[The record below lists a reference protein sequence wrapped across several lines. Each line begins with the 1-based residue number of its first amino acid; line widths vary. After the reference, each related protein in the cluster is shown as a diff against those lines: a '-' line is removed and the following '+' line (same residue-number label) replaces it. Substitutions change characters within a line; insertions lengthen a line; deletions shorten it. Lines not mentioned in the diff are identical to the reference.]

1 MGLRLKAFTINQ
13 RVTRLVVQEAM
24 KNVTSNISEYIKKC
38 SEEDNPLVDELP
50 ASSFHFSYSLEF
62 QLFISIL
69 RLLCMYLQLFHHCPV
84 LIVISSYSQ
93 NDDGANKDT
102 ESLCNSI
109 AKCILIGCGCSNACI
124 PSIVNGVL
132 PFISLYLK
140 PLSNTPLDGKHR
152 DEYITNLTKELG
164 QTSESS
170 FFELYQIERL
180 APFLAQSHELVS
192 TIFRCLKSIKE
203 LLGSTHSIKV

>member
-1 MGLRLKAFTINQ
+1 MALRLKAFTISQ
-13 RVTRLVVQEAM
+13 TVTGLVVQEAI
-24 KNVTSNISEYIKKC
+24 KNMTTNITDYIKKC

-50 ASSFHFSYSLEF
+50 ASTFHFSYSLEF

-84 LIVISSYSQ
+84 FLFFSSYAQS
-93 NDDGANKDT
+93 DAAVKDPD
-102 ESLCNSI
+102 SLCNSI
-109 AKCILIGCGCSNACI
+109 AKCILIGCGCSNPCI

-132 PFISLYLK
+132 PFLSLYLK

-152 DEYITNLTKELG
+152 DDYITNLTKELG
-164 QTSESS
+164 QTNESS

-180 APFLAQSHELVS
+180 APFLAQSNELV
-192 TIFRCLKSIKE
+192 TTVFRCLKNIKD